1 MTDSTDKN
9 WVPEYKVKVDGQEI
23 QLSDD
28 LFLQSIL
35 VDLRRQAPASVEIQF
50 NNKSGTYDNEDQFA
64 PGNEVEVAL
73 GYTEQEKKVVFTGE
87 IIGTEV
93 RLSGKSPRIF
103 VVRAFDFLHRMT
115 RGRKTRTFLEQKFSD
130 IVNQLAGDASLS
142 PDVDDTAFTRE
153 YVIQHNQ
160 TDLDFARGIAGWLDY
175 DLHVRHREGPT
186 KLRFKKPEI
195 GGDAVVKAVF
205 EKPDL
210 PAGDTHLRRFSGRLS
225 LARVVSEVTVRGWN
239 PAEKKEIV
247 GRATSL
253 YGAMGARR
261 RPPTRS
267 SRSGARPTARSST
280 TRCSARR
287 RPTPSPRRSS
297 TSTPAP
303 SWWPTSRSRA
313 TPRSPRAPSSRSR
326 WPGRA
331 TTASTSSS
339 GSPTSS
345 RRRSAPRAAT

>member
-1 MTDSTDKN
+1 MTDSADKN

-28 LFLQSIL
+28 LFLQAIL

-50 NNKSGTYDNEDQFA
+50 NNKSGNYDSEDQFA

-103 VVRAFDFLHRMT
+103 VVRAFDYLHRMT

-130 IVNQLAGDASLS
+130 IINQLAGDASLS

-160 TDLDFARGIAGWLDY
+160 TDLDFARSIAGWLDY
-175 DLHVRHREGPT
+175 DLHIRHREGPS

-195 GGDAVVKAVF
+195 GGDKVVKAVF

-210 PAGDTHLRRFSGRLS
+210 PAGDTHLRRFAGRLS

-253 YGAMGARR
+253 YGTMGGETPATDEIKQKWGETDRQIVDYKVFSQEEADAIAETKLNEYARTFLVADVEIQGNAEVAPGTIVEVSLAGPRYDGKYFVERVTQVPGAR
-261 RPPTRS
+261 
-267 SRSGARPTARSST
+267 G
-280 TRCSARR
+280 
-287 RPTPSPRRSS
+287 
-297 TSTPAP
+297 
-303 SWWPTSRSRA
+303 
-313 TPRSPRAPSSRSR
+313 
-326 WPGRA
+326 
-331 TTASTSSS
+331 
-339 GSPTSS
+339 
-345 RRRSAPRAAT
+345 